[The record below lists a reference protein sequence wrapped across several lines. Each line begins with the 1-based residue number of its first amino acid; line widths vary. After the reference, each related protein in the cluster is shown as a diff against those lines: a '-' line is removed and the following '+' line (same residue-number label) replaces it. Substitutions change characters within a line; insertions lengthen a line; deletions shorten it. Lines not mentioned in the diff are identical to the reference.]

1 MCRRPHTFQHDEI
14 EKRDVISLLMD
25 CCWPSSEREIG
36 SSFLRSAYGCARAY
50 AYQVDGGS
58 SIRVRREVCGSRREV
73 YITFL
78 DLRLIKHLVVFCLG
92 FLYIAGDDVI
102 IYIYTFSSAR
112 RRKGRCTFRYA
123 NKRLHCFPPSSF
135 DQGDIFRIPA
145 SQKNNSIKLSVYKCI
160 YNIIVWRC
168 SSAS

>member
-102 IYIYTFSSAR
+102 IYIYCIPFLR
-112 RRKGRCTFRYA
+112 QEEEKGDVPLDMQTNVFIV
-123 NKRLHCFPPSSF
+123 FPPSSF

-160 YNIIVWRC
+160 YNNRL
-168 SSAS
+168 ALL

>member
-102 IYIYTFSSAR
+102 IYIYCIPFLRQEEEKGDVPLDMQTNVFIVSLHHLLIRATFFEYLHRKKTIRSSYLYTNAY
-112 RRKGRCTFRYA
+112 T
-123 NKRLHCFPPSSF
+123 
-135 DQGDIFRIPA
+135 I
-145 SQKNNSIKLSVYKCI
+145 
-160 YNIIVWRC
+160 
-168 SSAS
+168 